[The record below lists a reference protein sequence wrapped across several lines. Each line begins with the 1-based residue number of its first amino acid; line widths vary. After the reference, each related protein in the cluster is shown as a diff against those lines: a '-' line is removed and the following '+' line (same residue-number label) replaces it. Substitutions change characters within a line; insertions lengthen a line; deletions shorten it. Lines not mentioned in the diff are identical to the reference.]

1 MKTLQLR
8 LARLMQRRI
17 IAMLALLL
25 SGLIG
30 VQHPAFAQANRFAQ
44 ASYDG
49 TVGDMKVGMTL
60 ALDGNTVTRAH
71 YFYYRHLKDIALT
84 GTQSGSKLTL
94 KEASGTFNLHFVG
107 NGSNGSAPL
116 DFPNSVGLE
125 GTWTDGSKTLPVK
138 LSGGGDRSSVETPA
152 GPQYGAITSETD
164 QAFEARAQGFY
175 FAALKGDARTA
186 ARYVDYPLRVNWT
199 PTHHELI
206 KSPKQLVDNWNRI
219 FTPNYIAALRDAA
232 PHDMPV
238 MKSEYAMLGAG
249 LAYFSDKGVEVLNV
263 P

>member
-1 MKTLQLR
+1 MKTLQLQ
-8 LARLMQRRI
+8 LSGLIQRRI
-17 IAMLALLL
+17 IAMLVLLL

-30 VQHPAFAQANRFAQ
+30 AQQPVFAQASRFAQ

-49 TVGDMKVGMTL
+49 TVGDAKVGMTL

-71 YFYYRHLKDIALT
+71 YFYYRHLKDITLA
-84 GTQSGSKLTL
+84 GTQSGSNLTL
-94 KEASGTFNLHFVG
+94 KEANGTFNLHFVG

-138 LSGGGDRSSVETPA
+138 LSGGGDRSSVEAPS
-152 GPQYGAITSETD
+152 GPQYSAITSETD

-206 KSPKQLVDNWNRI
+206 KSPKQLINNWHRI
-219 FTPNYIAALRDAA
+219 FTPQYIAALRDAA